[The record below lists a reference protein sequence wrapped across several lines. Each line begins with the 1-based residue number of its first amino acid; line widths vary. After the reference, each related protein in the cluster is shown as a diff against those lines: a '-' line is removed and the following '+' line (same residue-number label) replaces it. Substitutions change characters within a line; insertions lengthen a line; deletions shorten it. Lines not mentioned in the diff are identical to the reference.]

1 MLLPDNIQ
9 PELTIY
15 YNGAIVIKEL
25 VRKPN
30 QNILDLYENIKNN
43 HNMSFSIFILSLYWL
58 YVIDYAEIDEEGIV
72 RKCL

>member
-9 PELTIY
+9 PELTLY

-25 VRKPN
+25 IREPN

-43 HNMSFSIFILSLYWL
+43 HNMSFSIFILSLDWL

>member
-9 PELTIY
+9 PELTLY

-30 QNILDLYENIKNN
+30 QKILELYENIKIN
-43 HNMSFSIFILSLYWL
+43 HNMSFSIFILSLDWL

>member
-43 HNMSFSIFILSLYWL
+43 HNMSFSIFILSLDWL

>member
-9 PELTIY
+9 PELTLY

-25 VRKPN
+25 AKKPN
-30 QNILDLYENIKNN
+30 QKILDLYENIKNN
-43 HNMSFSIFILSLYWL
+43 HNMSFSIFILSLDWL

>member
-9 PELTIY
+9 PELTLY

-30 QNILDLYENIKNN
+30 QKILDLYENIKNN
-43 HNMSFSIFILSLYWL
+43 HNMSFSIFILSLDWL

>member
-9 PELTIY
+9 PELTLY

-25 VRKPN
+25 ARKPN
-30 QNILDLYENIKNN
+30 QKILDLYENIKNN
-43 HNMSFSIFILSLYWL
+43 HNMSLSIVILSLDWL

>member
-9 PELTIY
+9 PELTLY

-25 VRKPN
+25 ARKPN
-30 QNILDLYENIKNN
+30 QKILDLYENIKNN
-43 HNMSFSIFILSLYWL
+43 HNMSFSIFILSLDWL